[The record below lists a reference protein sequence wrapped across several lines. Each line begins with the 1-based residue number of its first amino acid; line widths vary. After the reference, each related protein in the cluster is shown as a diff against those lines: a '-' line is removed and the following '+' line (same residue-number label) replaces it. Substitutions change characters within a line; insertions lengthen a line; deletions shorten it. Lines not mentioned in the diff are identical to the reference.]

1 MASQNCSNPE
11 SITMRPHHLMCLLC
25 LKGGGNPPDRESAK
39 LDEKLKAIE
48 DDRNI
53 LITLETAFDCMGGPK
68 TFPTEYDPATRRK
81 DLQVLRALNM
91 VPGATR
97 NARELFHRRI
107 PQNIASLEGICQLGG
122 ESGPAWQECPQA
134 HSGAYEK
141 GLEAGIIIFRDPVQ
155 KEQSKVDSCD
165 ELMTTDR
172 LRVRPHHLL
181 CILCAYGGG
190 MRAPLVED
198 NLWEILV
205 RSREEPD
212 VEIELI
218 EGACMVCPPC
228 HGYDPDREICDAGCG
243 LRDRLKDLNT
253 FQKLGL
259 QHGDVLPARELW
271 ALLFEKLEKLS
282 DICDNPDGVIP
293 EWSTCGS
300 AHSGKYEKLREEG
313 VEKLLNPG
321 PEDE

>member
-1 MASQNCSNPE
+1 MSSDERANE
-11 SITMRPHHLMCLLC
+11 DGLTMRPHHMMCLFC
-25 LKGGGNPPDRESAK
+25 LQGGGNPPDRESAK
-39 LDEKLKAIE
+39 LDEQLRIIRE
-48 DDRNI
+48 DRNV
-53 LITLETAFDCMGGPK
+53 LITLETAFDCMGGPI
-68 TFPTEYDPATRRK
+68 TFPDKYDPATRRK

-97 NARELFHRRI
+97 NARELFHRWI
-107 PQNIASLEGICQLGG
+107 PENIANLEGICQLGG
-122 ESGPAWQECPQA
+122 ESGPAWKECPEA

-141 GLEAGIIIFRDPVQ
+141 GLEEGIIIFRDPVQ

-165 ELMTTDR
+165 EIMTADR
-172 LRVRPHHLL
+172 LRVRPHHLC

-190 MRAPLVED
+190 MRAPLVQD

-205 RSREEPD
+205 RSREDPD
-212 VEIELI
+212 IEVELI
-218 EGACMVCPPC
+218 EGACMICPPC
-228 HGYDPDREICDAGCG
+228 HGYDPDKEICDAGCG

-300 AHSGKYEKLREEG
+300 TYSGKYEKLREEG
-313 VEKLLNPG
+313 VDKLLNPD

>member
-1 MASQNCSNPE
+1 MAEKQDECKDGM
-11 SITMRPHHLMCLLC
+11 TMRPHHLMCLFC
-25 LKGGGNPPDRESAK
+25 LKGGGNPPDRESAR
-39 LDEKLKAIE
+39 LDEKLQAIE
-48 DDRNI
+48 ADRNI
-53 LITLETAFDCMGGPK
+53 LITLETAFDCMGGPT
-68 TFPTEYDPATRRK
+68 TFPTKHDAATRRK

-91 VPGATR
+91 VPDATR

-107 PQNIASLEGICQLGG
+107 PQNIPNLAGICQLGG
-122 ESGPAWQECPQA
+122 ESGPAWQECPEA
-134 HSGAYEK
+134 YTGAYEK
-141 GLEAGIIIFRDPVQ
+141 GLEEGIIIFRDPVE
-155 KEQSKVDSCD
+155 KEQSKVDSAA
-165 ELMTTDR
+165 EIMTAER
-172 LRVRPHHLL
+172 LRVRPHHLC

-205 RSREEPD
+205 RSRENPD
-212 VEIELI
+212 IEIELI

-228 HGYDPDREICDAGCG
+228 QGYDPDKEICDAGCG

-271 ALLFEKLEKLS
+271 ALLFEKLESLA

-293 EWSTCGS
+293 EWSTCGGT
-300 AHSGKYEKLREEG
+300 HSGKYEKLRAEG
-313 VEKLLNPG
+313 VDKLLNP
-321 PEDE
+321 EE